1 MSNFRAIDRKTGYL
15 LPPSV
20 DDWLPEKHLARFI
33 VDVIDGLDLG
43 RMSRAYR
50 GTGSASYHPRMLLS
64 ILVYGYGTGV
74 FSSRKLERATWDSVA
89 FATLRAANIPTMTRS
104 RRFGGAF

>member
-20 DDWLPEKHLARFI
+20 DEWLPEKHLARFI

-50 GTGSASYHPRMLLS
+50 GTGSASYHPRTLLS
-64 ILVYGYGTGV
+64 ILVYGY
-74 FSSRKLERATWDSVA
+74 ATACSPAASWSGRLGILWR
-89 FATLRAANIPTMTRS
+89 FAISLAANIPTITRS
-104 RRFGGAF
+104 RRFGGAS